1 MRVARTVVGVLAVA
15 CFAGGGYLVSGVHQA
30 TPAPAQIDQTKI
42 WSDLQ
47 QRADQLRRDLQQQG
61 PATPTPVPTHETER
75 SV

>member
-1 MRVARTVVGVLAVA
+1 MKVARTVVGLLAVA
-15 CFAGGGYLVSGVHQA
+15 SFVGGGYLASGVHQS

-42 WSDLQ
+42 WGDLQ

-61 PATPTPVPTHETER
+61 PAAPTPVPTHETER